1 MIQQTIGVVG
11 HILDKFVE
19 DKDLKQKLEHELQT
33 ELHRANMA
41 QIEVNK
47 VEAAHRSLFVSGWR
61 PFIGWAAALGF
72 MYTFLFQPLFQWA
85 FLITTGQIIT
95 LPQINTEILM
105 ELTFAMLGMAGL
117 RSFEKI
123 KGVAK

>member
-1 MIQQTIGVVG
+1 MIPQALNIVG
-11 HILDKFVE
+11 NVLDKFVE

-33 ELHRANMA
+33 EMHKANMA

-47 VEAAHRSLFVSGWR
+47 QEAQHRSIFVAGWR
-61 PFIGWAAALGF
+61 PFIGWSAALGF
-72 MYTFLFQPLFQWA
+72 MYTFLFQPLFQWI
-85 FLITTGQIIT
+85 FLITTGQIIV

-123 KGVAK
+123 KGVTK

>member
-1 MIQQTIGVVG
+1 MIPQALNIVG
-11 HILDKFVE
+11 NVLDKFVE

-33 ELHRANMA
+33 EMHKANMA

-47 VEAAHRSLFVSGWR
+47 QEAQHRSIFVAGWR
-61 PFIGWAAALGF
+61 PCIGWSAALGF
-72 MYTFLFQPLFQWA
+72 MYTFLFMPLFQWV
-85 FLITTGQIIT
+85 FLITTGQIIA

-123 KGVAK
+123 KGVTK

>member
-61 PFIGWAAALGF
+61 PFIGWSAALGF

>member
-11 HILDKFVE
+11 NILDKFVE
-19 DKDLKQKLEHELQT
+19 DKDLKQRLEHELQT

-61 PFIGWAAALGF
+61 PFIGWSAALGF
-72 MYTFLFQPLFQWA
+72 MYTFLFQPLFQWV
-85 FLITTGQIIT
+85 FLITTGQIIV